1 MQTILALKKLF
12 HVLENDRCSTES
24 NGKKT
29 IVFNNHVLIGSIE
42 YVLLE
47 TGLYMLNIELEV
59 KEDCTIMDSDNKEME
74 RKYFLFSYLLS
85 SHFND
90 AGEGTTKKQS
100 ITAPCLLTS
109 YSNSGTDLSVK
120 KNSRI
125 QSTIFAFSEVW
136 MEAQLFSEAS
146 RMESNLFDLFLSTRA
161 TPLTKSENLLLK
173 SINEKADGKNLLK
186 TKIYVFNLILVSLE
200 NRNFNKKRTRVVQQI
215 NNDTLREVEKKI
227 LDHLYTSM
235 PSIDEMAKE
244 FFMSPSTLKRQF
256 KRVFGSN
263 VYEYYLSRKM
273 QLAKNILEME
283 KIKVSEVAAQLH
295 YENVSHFIKIFKK
308 IHGFQPGQISKSK
321 QHGMLPFFSDY

>member
-1 MQTILALKKLF
+1 MNSIISTKGVYKL
-12 HVLENDRCSTES
+12 LENDRCSTTP

-29 IVFNNHVLIGSIE
+29 IQFNNHVINGSIE
-42 YVLLE
+42 YILLE
-47 TGLYMLNIELEV
+47 AGLYMLNINVEV
-59 KEDCTIMDSDNKEME
+59 KEDCIITDSDDKEIE

-85 SHFND
+85 PYFND
-90 AGEGTTKKQS
+90 VSEETTKRQS
-100 ITAPCLLTS
+100 IIAPCLLTS
-109 YSNSGTDLSVK
+109 YSNSGMKLSVK
-120 KNSRI
+120 KNSII
-125 QSTIFAFSEVW
+125 QSTVFAFSEVW

-146 RMESNLFDLFLSTRA
+146 QMESNLFNLFLSTRA
-161 TPLTKSENLLLK
+161 TPLTKSETLLLK
-173 SINEKADGKNLLK
+173 NINEKAEGKNLLK

-200 NRNFNKKRTRVVQQI
+200 NRNFNKKKTRVVQQI

-308 IHGFQPGQISKSK
+308 IHGFQPGKISKSK
-321 QHGMLPFFSDY
+321 QNGMLPFFSDY

>member
-1 MQTILALKKLF
+1 MQTILALKKLYQA
-12 HVLENDRCSTES
+12 LENDRYSTES

-29 IVFNNHVLIGSIE
+29 IVFNNHVLNGSIE
-42 YVLLE
+42 YILLE
-47 TGLYMLNIELEV
+47 AGLYMLNIDVEV
-59 KEDCTIMDSDNKEME
+59 KEDCIVMDSDNKEME

-85 SHFND
+85 PHFND
-90 AGEGTTKKQS
+90 AREGTTKRQS

-109 YSNSGTDLSVK
+109 YSNSGIELSVK
-120 KNSRI
+120 KNSTI
-125 QSTIFAFSEVW
+125 QSTMFAFSEVW

-146 RMESNLFDLFLSTRA
+146 QMESNLFNLFFSTRV
-161 TPLTKSENLLLK
+161 TPLTKPETMLLK
-173 SINEKADGKNLLK
+173 SINEKGEGKNLLK

-200 NRNFNKKRTRVVQQI
+200 NRNFNKKKTRAVQQI

-235 PSIDEMAKE
+235 PSINEMAKE

-273 QLAKNILEME
+273 QLAKNILEE
-283 KIKVSEVAAQLH
+283 KQLK
-295 YENVSHFIKIFKK
+295 FLK
-308 IHGFQPGQISKSK
+308 
-321 QHGMLPFFSDY
+321 